1 MNTQEI
7 ITALDVIQNN
17 VDKLRNEVLNKSET
31 LTEVK
36 PKYINEKYTYNEIYN
51 ICHNHEAAV
60 YFNVGDQLKV
70 KNTHDDKKSI
80 IFDVVDVKDNSIT
93 LVTHYLVAQIPFGA
107 QEPGNPDEYISE
119 YGSNN
124 YEQSA
129 VRQWINSAEASGNW
143 WKPQTEY
150 DAPIANLNYMDGFL
164 YGIDKGFVDVV
175 FENELGD
182 KFWLL
187 SEDEVNNTPF
197 FKNKE
202 NRKKQYV
209 SGEKDYWWLRSPH
222 SGSTDFVHCVDTS
235 GGLNGDIAYN
245 ACGVAPACAIIG

>member
-1 MNTQEI
+1 MDEQKI
-7 ITALDVIQNN
+7 ITMLDNIQKN
-17 VDKLRNEVLNKSET
+17 VDELRSE
-31 LTEVK
+31 LLAEKNVK
-36 PKYINEKYTYNEIYN
+36 AEPEYINEKYTYNEIYN

-80 IFDVVDVKDNSIT
+80 IFDVVDVKDDAIL
-93 LVTHYLVAQIPFGA
+93 LVTHYLVAQMPFDA
-107 QEPGNPDEYISE
+107 QEPGNPYKNIAD

-124 YEQSA
+124 YEQSS
-129 VRQWINSAEASGNW
+129 VRQWLNSAEASGNW

-164 YGIDKGFVDVV
+164 YGIDKDFVDVV

-187 SEDEVNNTPF
+187 SDDDIKIIEF
-197 FKNKE
+197 FKDE
-202 NRKKQYV
+202 GNRKKQFV
-209 SGEKDYWWLRSPH
+209 NGEKGFWWLRTPC
-222 SGSTDFVHCVDTS
+222 SGFTYYVHCVLTS
-235 GGLNGDIAYN
+235 GGLCHETAYYS
-245 ACGVAPACAIIG
+245 GGIAPACAIIG

>member
-1 MNTQEI
+1 MDEKI
-7 ITALDVIQNN
+7 ITMLDNIQKN
-17 VDKLRNEVLNKSET
+17 VDELRSE
-31 LTEVK
+31 LLAEKNVK
-36 PKYINEKYTYNEIYN
+36 AESEYINEKYTYNEIYN

-80 IFDVVDVKDNSIT
+80 IFDVVDVKDDAII
-93 LVTHYLVAQIPFGA
+93 LVTHYLVAQMPFGA
-107 QEPGNPDEYISE
+107 PEPGNPDEYIAE

-124 YEQSA
+124 YEQSS
-129 VRQWINSAEASGNW
+129 VRQWLNSTEASGNW

-150 DAPIANLNYMDGFL
+150 DAPITNLNYMDGFL
-164 YGIDKGFVDVV
+164 HGIDKDFVDVV

-187 SEDEVNNTPF
+187 SEYEINNIEF
-197 FKNKE
+197 FKDEE

-209 SGEKDYWWLRSPH
+209 NGEEDYWWLRTPY
-222 SGSTDFVHCVDTS
+222 SGDACYVRRVDTS
-235 GGLNGDIAYN
+235 GVLNCSN
-245 ACGVAPACAIIG
+245 ACPSHGIAPACAIVG

>member
-51 ICHNHEAAV
+51 ICHNHEAKEH
-60 YFNVGDQLKV
+60 FTVGDQLKV
-70 KNTHDDKKSI
+70 DNVIPYKKSI

-93 LVTHYLVAQIPFGA
+93 LVTHYLVAQMPFDA
-107 QEPGNPDEYISE
+107 AEPNNPDEYIAK

-124 YEQSA
+124 YEQSSI
-129 VRQWINSAEASGNW
+129 RQWLNSAETSGKW

-150 DAPIANLNYMDGFL
+150 DKPIPSVEYMDGFL
-164 YGIDKGFVDVV
+164 LGIDKSFVNVLTK
-175 FENELGD
+175 NELGD

-187 SEDEVNNTPF
+187 SEDEVDNIEF
-197 FKNKE
+197 FKDKE

-209 SGEKDYWWLRSPH
+209 NGEEYFWWLRTPY
-222 SGSTDFVHCVDTS
+222 SGYTCNVRGVNTS
-235 GGLNGDIAYN
+235 GELNYDYAYYSD
-245 ACGVAPACAIIG
+245 GIAPACEIIG